1 MGFPSFS
8 GVSAGLL
15 VIINTVLSVQSFK
28 DIVKSFLQIL
38 GLFFTTAANNRNN
51 NSQVNSHLRREYSN
65 NPYGGTDAPPVLGSE
80 LAQLPLIAEEIRESL
95 PVVAYQPPA
104 NTHLGECAICL
115 CKFEEGDQ
123 IRELPCSHF
132 FHRICLDKWL
142 DHQQTTCPLCRSSV
156 IPEET
161 VNRLRR
167 REQELTEEL
176 MFWFSSFHGHG
187 FHSMWWLRA

>member
-8 GVSAGLL
+8 GVSTGLL
-15 VIINTVLSVQSFK
+15 VLINTVLSVQSVK
-28 DIVKSFLQIL
+28 DFAKSIMRIL
-38 GLFFTTAANNRNN
+38 GLFFTSAADNVQINSRRN
-51 NSQVNSHLRREYSN
+51 QLLRREYSN
-65 NPYGGTDAPPVLGSE
+65 SNPETSPESLGSE
-80 LAQLPLIAEEIRESL
+80 LAQLPAVADEIRQNL
-95 PVVAYQPPA
+95 PVVPYEMPA
-104 NTHLGECAICL
+104 NNTQVGECAVCL

-142 DHQQTTCPLCRSSV
+142 DHQQTTCPLCRLSL

-161 VNRLRR
+161 AIRLRR